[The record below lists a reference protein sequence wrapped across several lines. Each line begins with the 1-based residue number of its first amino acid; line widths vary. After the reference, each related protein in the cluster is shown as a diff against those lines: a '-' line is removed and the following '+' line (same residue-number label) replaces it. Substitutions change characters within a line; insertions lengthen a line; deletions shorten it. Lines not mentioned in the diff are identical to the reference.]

1 MKNIKIGKLAKYSLF
16 ILVLLFAVFS
26 CGKKENEKANA
37 NTETK
42 VNDKSG
48 KKYDRINL

>member
-1 MKNIKIGKLAKYSLF
+1 MENIKIEKLAKYSLF
-16 ILVLLFAVFS
+16 ILVLLFAIFS
-26 CGKKENEKANA
+26 CGKKENEKNNV

-48 KKYDRINL
+48 KK